1 MKSFF
6 YCSVLTFAI
15 SSVAHASIDP
25 AVIYDGSQVP
35 TIEIQGTELKDALRE
50 KNHAVDFGRVKY
62 RQTKIKFVNFKNST
76 DHVITCR
83 GAAFTGEGFGYTVES
98 FEVEPGETTSMKVS
112 FYANPSSAIGGKRGT
127 LDIRY
132 AHDQPGQ
139 EDVFSIQMKA
149 QISK

>member
-1 MKSFF
+1 MKYSFF
-6 YCSVLTFAI
+6 AFYIFVI
-15 SSVAHASIDP
+15 SLGADASIDP

-35 TIEIQGTELKDALRE
+35 TIEIQRRDLKVALPE
-50 KNHAVDFGRVKY
+50 QNHAVDFGKVKP
-62 RQTKIKFVNFKNST
+62 RQTKIKFVNFKNNT

-83 GAAFTGEGFGYTVES
+83 GAAFTGEGFGYTVDH

-112 FYANPSSAIGGKRGT
+112 FYANPTSAIGGKRGK

-132 AHDQPGQ
+132 AHDEPGL
-139 EDVFSIQMKA
+139 EDVLSIQMKA